1 VRRPGLIYVNARVA
15 VLVELVEGDMVDE
28 LNGGEGGMTKL
39 MWMGGGK
46 KCTDRVASGVVVEGV
61 EGNVLGSGAVMIS
74 TGPDGNVNKG
84 SGDTVMV
91 FGRHWHLV
99 RST

>member
-1 VRRPGLIYVNARVA
+1 MRRPGLMYVNARVA

-46 KCTDRVASGVVVEGV
+46 KVHGQSGEW
-61 EGNVLGSGAVMIS
+61 SG
-74 TGPDGNVNKG
+74 
-84 SGDTVMV
+84 
-91 FGRHWHLV
+91 GRGCGGKCAWFW
-99 RST
+99 SCDD